1 MDPKKKT
8 IYFNWLYF
16 QLLDLWVGASEIV
29 AISPESTDDLIFGM
43 RVTKLLFWSWLKIF
57 LHLLSIGCK
66 K

>member
-29 AISPESTDDLIFGM
+29 AISPESTDDLIFGI

-57 LHLLSIGCK
+57 LHLLSIGGK